1 MVKHLLTFLFC
12 CAISYAS
19 AQNKYFLGLD
29 IGPKFD
35 FNQLSSSPNNGYS
48 PSFENQNTLAA
59 QFGVVGGIW
68 IEDRRMLEAG
78 LYRSNHQVK
87 FTIVGENG
95 ERYFANSLVDTYS
108 AIFVPFSLNYNFSPG
123 LQMTT
128 FYGGIGASTLLGVQ
142 KGIDKF
148 SSPEVAESPDQPN
161 RLYSYRVENNSVT
174 EGIMTVNAQLGFI
187 KAINEYAYINLLL
200 MGKLGVGN
208 QNFVD
213 VNSTTPSHNNIEN
226 SVISRGSGLVFNI
239 GFRYLLNA
247 ETEE

>member
-1 MVKHLLTFLFC
+1 MVRSTIALLLCLWAGSTFG
-12 CAISYAS
+12 
-19 AQNKYFLGLD
+19 QNKYFVGLD

-48 PSFENQNTLAA
+48 PSFDNHNPLAA
-59 QFGVVGGIW
+59 QFGVAAGIW
-68 IEDRRMLEAG
+68 IEDRWMLEAG

-87 FTIVGENG
+87 FTILGENG

-123 LQMTT
+123 LHMTT
-128 FYGGIGASTLLGVQ
+128 FYGGLGASTLLGVR
-142 KGIDKF
+142 KGIDRF
-148 SSPEVAESPDQPN
+148 SSPQVAESPDQPN
-161 RLYSYRVENNSVT
+161 RVYFYEVENNSVT
-174 EGIMTVNAQLGFI
+174 EGLMTVNAQIGFI

-213 VNSTTPSHNNIEN
+213 VKSTTPSHSTIQN
-226 SVISRGSGLVFNI
+226 SVISRGSGILFNI
-239 GFRYLLNA
+239 GFRYILNA
-247 ETEE
+247 ESEE